1 MGELIKMVVVL
12 SVICGISGFVL
23 SNLKEYTAPLIEM
36 QVLTYEQKP
45 ALDRIFGEMDNDPVA
60 ERHRFEIPGRDM
72 PVIVFP
78 IMKKNQLVA
87 VALEGFGKGYGGDVS
102 IMVGIDPQ
110 RDTLIGISPAK
121 MQETPGI
128 GSRIAESKFTSQY
141 AGVNFQDAQSRT
153 AGGKIDAVSGAT
165 VSSGAVF
172 EAVKRVLIDYA
183 AIKDD
188 ILKTWNRGE

>member
-12 SVICGISGFVL
+12 SAICGISGFVL

-45 ALDRIFGEMDNDPVA
+45 ALDRIFGEAENDPVA
-60 ERHRFEIPGRDM
+60 DRRRFEIPGRDA
-72 PVIVFP
+72 PVTVFP
-78 IMKKNQLVA
+78 IMKDGKLAA

-102 IMVGIDPQ
+102 IMVGIDPR

-128 GSRIAESKFTSQY
+128 GSRVAEPKFTGQY
-141 AGVNFQDAQSRT
+141 AGVNFQDARSR
-153 AGGKIDAVSGAT
+153 ADGGKIDAVSGAT

-172 EAVKRVLIDYA
+172 EAVKNVLADYA
-183 AIKDD
+183 AIKSD
-188 ILKTWNRGE
+188 IFKTWKSGE

>member
-12 SVICGISGFVL
+12 SVICGVSGFVL

-45 ALDRIFGEMDNDPVA
+45 AIDRIFGEIENDPVA
-60 ERHRFEIPGRDM
+60 DRRRFAVPGRKL
-72 PVIVFP
+72 PVTVFP
-78 IMKKNQLVA
+78 ILKGGQLVG
-87 VALEGFGKGYGGDVS
+87 VAMEGFGPGYGGDVS

-110 RDTLIGISPAK
+110 HDVLIGISPAK

-128 GSRIAESKFTSQY
+128 GSRIAEPKFTGQY
-141 AGVNFQDAQSRT
+141 AGANFQEARSRT
-153 AGGKIDAVSGAT
+153 EGGKIDAISGAT

-172 EAVKRVLIDYA
+172 QAVKGVLADYG
-183 AIKDD
+183 AIKSE
-188 ILKTWNRGE
+188 ILKMWKDGD